1 MDAFE
6 KSFEAFRQL
15 LINRDVEGM
24 RAAMRAA
31 SARRALFDKK
41 TD

>member
-6 KSFEAFRQL
+6 KSFDAFRQL
-15 LINRDVEGM
+15 LVNRDVEGM